1 MHIHFIAIGGKAM
14 HNLALALSQK
24 GYHITGSD
32 DEIYDPSHTRLK
44 EAGLLPDKMGWYP
57 ENIGKHIDVVILGMH
72 ARPDN
77 PELLR
82 ALSLDL
88 NVVSYPEYIYAESR
102 DKLRVVVAGSH
113 GKTTTTSMIMTA
125 LKSIG
130 KDYDYMVGAQLD
142 GYDRMVRLSK
152 ADVIILEGD
161 EYLSSPIDRRP
172 KFLHYHPHIAIITG
186 IAWDHINVFPTFEGY
201 VLQFDLLISSMEPGG
216 TVIYYSGDKI
226 LLNLIH
232 ACERTDITFLP
243 YRELPLD
250 DQLRV
255 NIDKEWYNLPLIGH
269 HNYQN
274 MAAALICGGQLGVSG
289 AQFAK
294 AMQSFTGASK
304 RLQVIPNKRNKLVF
318 IDYAHAPSKVKATT
332 QAVRTWYKDR
342 KLVVILELHTF
353 SSLNKAFLPEYK
365 NSMNGAEV
373 AIVYYD
379 NHTITMKKMEPLTQ
393 DFIKEAFENE
403 NLSVINNRDVLESKM
418 RSLQPTNDVFL
429 FMSSGT
435 FSGMNIAGIFNQ
447 AD

>member
-14 HNLALALSQK
+14 HNLALALIQK

-44 EAGLLPDKMGWYP
+44 VAGLLPDKMGWYP
-57 ENIGKHIDVVILGMH
+57 EKIGKHIDVVILGMH

-82 ALSLDL
+82 ALELNI

-102 DKLRVVVAGSH
+102 NKKRVVVAGSH

-125 LKSIG
+125 LKSVER
-130 KDYDYMVGAQLD
+130 DHDYMVGAQLD
-142 GYDRMVRLSK
+142 DYDRMVRLSD
-152 ADVIILEGD
+152 ADIIVLEGD

-172 KFLHYHPHIAIITG
+172 KFLHYHPHIVIITG

-201 VLQFDLLISSMEPGG
+201 VLQFDLLISSVEPGG
-216 TVIYYSGDKI
+216 KVIYYSEDKI
-226 LLNLIH
+226 LLDLILG
-232 ACERTDITFLP
+232 CERTDITFIP
-243 YRELPLD
+243 YSGLPLD
-250 DQLRV
+250 GQLRV
-255 NIDKEWYNLPLIGH
+255 NIANDWLNLPLIGH

-274 MAAALICGGQLGVSG
+274 MAAALVCAGLLGVSEH
-289 AQFAK
+289 QFAK
-294 AMQSFTGASK
+294 AMQSFTGASR
-304 RLQVIPNKRNKLVF
+304 RLQVISNQRNKLVF

-365 NSMNGAEV
+365 NSLKGTEE

-379 NHTITMKKMEPLTQ
+379 NHTISMKKMEPLTQ
-393 DFIKEAFENE
+393 DFVKEAFGNKD
-403 NLSVINNRDVLESKM
+403 LSVINNRAVLEDKIKT
-418 RSLQPTNDVFL
+418 LQHTNDVFL

-435 FSGMNIAGIFNQ
+435 FSGMNLAYIFHQ
-447 AD
+447 ED